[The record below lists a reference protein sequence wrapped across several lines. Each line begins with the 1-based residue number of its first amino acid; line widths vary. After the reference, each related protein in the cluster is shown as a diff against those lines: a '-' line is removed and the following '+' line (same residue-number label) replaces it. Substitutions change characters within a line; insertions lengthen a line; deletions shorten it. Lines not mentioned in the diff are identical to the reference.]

1 MGGVDKEYT
10 IYMHKNKTNNK
21 VYIGQTVQSLSARWK
36 NGEGYIDSP
45 KFYKA
50 IQKYGWDNFEHI
62 ILEQHIKTTEE
73 ADEKERFWIQYYN
86 SVKNGYNISDGGSNH
101 PKGKEFGKRISE
113 GQKKNW
119 NNNKERKEKA
129 REQLK
134 RQWQNQEYRNK
145 FLGKNNGNS
154 SKVKCIELEK
164 IFDTIKE
171 AAEYVGSS
179 RQNITGVC
187 KGRQKTAAG
196 YHWEY
201 IKEINNE

>member
-1 MGGVDKEYT
+1 MK
-10 IYMHKNKTNNK
+10 
-21 VYIGQTVQSLSARWK
+21 
-36 NGEGYIDSP
+36 
-45 KFYKA
+45 
-50 IQKYGWDNFEHI
+50 
-62 ILEQHIKTTEE
+62 
-73 ADEKERFWIQYYN
+73 KERFWIQYYN

-101 PKGKEFGKRISE
+101 PRGEEFGKKISE

-119 NNNKERKEKA
+119 DNNQERKEKA
-129 REQLK
+129 REKLK

-154 SKVKCIELEK
+154 SKVRCIELGK
-164 IFDTIKE
+164 VFDTIKE
-171 AAEYVGSS
+171 AAEYVKTS

-187 KGRQKTAAG
+187 TGRQKTAAG